1 MMGNETLAEQER
13 TAAQQLDP
21 DEVRAAEVEF
31 AGLSDSKDEAAR
43 RQLAQR
49 VAKTHPKSATAWLL
63 LAQSDASPELR
74 SAALEHA
81 RQLAP
86 EDPLVH
92 WYSAWTALERGR
104 AEQALEH
111 SHRVLR
117 RWPVTPNVLSL
128 EVRAL
133 AANGG
138 CDVASK
144 IVWAARST
152 LTGNCSRG
160 VTHEAIPC
168 SRGPEEAEAEVCPR
182 TRGTAASSAP
192 AGWPAAGR
200 RPRRASPAAD

>member
-1 MMGNETLAEQER
+1 
-13 TAAQQLDP
+13 
-21 DEVRAAEVEF
+21 V
-31 AGLSDSKDEAAR
+31 
-43 RQLAQR
+43 
-49 VAKTHPKSATAWLL
+49 LL

-92 WYSAWTALERGR
+92 WYSAWTALERGQ

-138 CDVASK
+138 CDVAQKSCGQR
-144 IVWAARST
+144 AAR
-152 LTGNCSRG
+152 
-160 VTHEAIPC
+160 
-168 SRGPEEAEAEVCPR
+168 
-182 TRGTAASSAP
+182 
-192 AGWPAAGR
+192 
-200 RPRRASPAAD
+200 